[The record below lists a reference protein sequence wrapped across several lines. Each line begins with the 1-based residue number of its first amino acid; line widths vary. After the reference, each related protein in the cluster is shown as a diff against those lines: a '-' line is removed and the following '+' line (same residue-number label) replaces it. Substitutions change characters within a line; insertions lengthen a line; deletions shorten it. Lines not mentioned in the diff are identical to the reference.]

1 MKLTNFKTLGKIAI
15 TGLIASILPM
25 SVNAKDTVKVGV
37 VSFLTGP
44 AAGPFGTPAKQ
55 GAEIVIDAI
64 NSGTMPAY
72 TNLDLRVDRA
82 ISLGGLTANAYISV
96 FNALDSEQVNDVY
109 HGTGNVA
116 EDGWVATESGQQWL
130 ANRLSQNPDVDAAA
144 MYQDNLAFPGRWN
157 RPRTVRVGLNISF

>member
-1 MKLTNFKTLGKIAI
+1 MH
-15 TGLIASILPM
+15 
-25 SVNAKDTVKVGV
+25 
-37 VSFLTGP
+37 
-44 AAGPFGTPAKQ
+44 
-55 GAEIVIDAI
+55 
-64 NSGTMPAY
+64 
-72 TNLDLRVDRA
+72 
-82 ISLGGLTANAYISV
+82 ISV

>member
-1 MKLTNFKTLGKIAI
+1 
-15 TGLIASILPM
+15 M
-25 SVNAKDTVKVGV
+25 SFGSGTRFTPSQIYSTVFETRGE
-37 VSFLTGP
+37 FPQGP
-44 AAGPFGTPAKQ
+44 
-55 GAEIVIDAI
+55 V

-82 ISLGGLTANAYISV
+82 ISLGGLTANAYVSV
-96 FNALDSEQVNDVY
+96 FNALDSEQVNAVY
-109 HGTGNVA
+109 NGTGNVA

-130 ANRLSQNPDVDAAA
+130 ANRLSINPDVDAAA